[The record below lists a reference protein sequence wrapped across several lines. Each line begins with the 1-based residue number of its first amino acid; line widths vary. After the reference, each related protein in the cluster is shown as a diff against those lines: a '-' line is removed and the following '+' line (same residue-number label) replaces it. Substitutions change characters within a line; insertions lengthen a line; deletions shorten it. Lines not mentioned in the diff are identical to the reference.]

1 MTDRMFYEQDILEGL
16 TKKTFY
22 DSSRIVLT
30 DLEQSLLEKT
40 STSLVFTHRLHARW
54 QGNKVCY
61 STSVNLKVP
70 ALPSASFTLP
80 ILSRSSLL
88 LFSLFSPVLSP
99 PPERRERRDWWR
111 EGNQELN
118 GSHLIPFTC
127 RFSQE
132 TSADEYY
139 IHTCILYTYILHTR
153 ARAHTHTHTYT
164 YTYILAGQARGGE
177 RMCRGELC
185 ILEVIG
191 FYSLDGKS
199 KPSGRR

>member
-1 MTDRMFYEQDILEGL
+1 VVQGEQKVQGL
-16 TKKTFY
+16 
-22 DSSRIVLT
+22 
-30 DLEQSLLEKT
+30 
-40 STSLVFTHRLHARW
+40 
-54 QGNKVCY
+54 QGNAGGDSPEMQEVM
-61 STSVNLKVP
+61 
-70 ALPSASFTLP
+70 PSL
-80 ILSRSSLL
+80 
-88 LFSLFSPVLSP
+88 
-99 PPERRERRDWWR
+99 RRE
-111 EGNQELN
+111 GSQELN